1 MLAKA
6 RGQTADKRIIFKK
19 GDLAHFKPDAPPAI
33 LYSNAAYHWLPGH
46 IDMFPELLKLLPSG
60 GQLAIQIPRNH
71 EAPSH
76 ALMRKAAEAG
86 PWRDRLK
93 NVGGIEPV
101 GEPAAYYDRLKPLAA
116 ELNVW
121 ETIYQQP
128 LTGKDPVAQYTS
140 STGLRPYLD
149 ALDDKE
155 GKAFYE
161 AYAKM
166 IAEAYPTRADGITLF
181 PFRRIFIVARRA

>member
-1 MLAKA
+1 M
-6 RGQTADKRIIFKK
+6 
-19 GDLAHFKPDAPPAI
+19 
-33 LYSNAAYHWLPGH
+33 
-46 IDMFPELLKLLPSG
+46 
-60 GQLAIQIPRNH
+60 
-71 EAPSH
+71 
-76 ALMRKAAEAG
+76 
-86 PWRDRLK
+86 
-93 NVGGIEPV
+93 GGIEPV